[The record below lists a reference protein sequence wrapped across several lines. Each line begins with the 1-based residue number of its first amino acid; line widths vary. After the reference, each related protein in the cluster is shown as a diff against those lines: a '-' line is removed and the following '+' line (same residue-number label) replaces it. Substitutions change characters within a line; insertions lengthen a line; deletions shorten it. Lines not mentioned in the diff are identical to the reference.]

1 MIDDLRSFQHD
12 LPDGVRLLSIRFL
25 RGLGVINIFDTLSDR
40 YKPKGNAHT
49 NEEGPG
55 IDFIEVFQIHDWLDS
70 AAASAQWILPDGH
83 QWHPAA
89 QSWVDLD
96 WWDYERADEIA
107 IYTDG
112 SSYRGGSSC
121 AAVFWVRSSSTWY
134 FGGYLHHL
142 LPGRPCAHRA
152 ELHGIVLGC
161 QWLNHVL
168 RVQQVLY
175 GQAPEI
181 SLLLRC
187 NLCWLQGFW
196 PMGW

>member
-49 NEEGPG
+49 KEEGPG

-121 AAVFWVRSSSTWY
+121 AAVFWVRAALLGTLEDI
-134 FGGYLHHL
+134 FITFYLVD
-142 LPGRPCAHRA
+142 PVPI
-152 ELHGIVLGC
+152 ELSFMV
-161 QWLNHVL
+161 
-168 RVQQVLY
+168 
-175 GQAPEI
+175 
-181 SLLLRC
+181 S
-187 NLCWLQGFW
+187 FW
-196 PMGW
+196 DANG

>member
-70 AAASAQWILPDGH
+70 AAASVQWILPDGH

-107 IYTDG
+107 IRMVLHTVV
-112 SSYRGGSSC
+112 
-121 AAVFWVRSSSTWY
+121 APVVQQY
-134 FGGYLHHL
+134 FGCGAALLGTLEDIFTTFYLVD
-142 LPGRPCAHRA
+142 PVPI
-152 ELHGIVLGC
+152 ELSFMV
-161 QWLNHVL
+161 
-168 RVQQVLY
+168 
-175 GQAPEI
+175 
-181 SLLLRC
+181 S
-187 NLCWLQGFW
+187 FW
-196 PMGW
+196 DANG